1 MGKPNIFDR
10 ILQTREYIACLRYTQ
25 GTETSHYLQEEK
37 ENSIPLVAAS
47 ETGKAQTKELAL
59 WGCRT
64 DDM

>member
-37 ENSIPLVAAS
+37 ENSIP
-47 ETGKAQTKELAL
+47 
-59 WGCRT
+59 
-64 DDM
+64 